1 MRRCEGYGGTQDR
14 LASKMDEGAGG
25 QEVPRAGRADRL
37 GKRLLKK
44 GGMPVCVCVCG
55 THVRDSNA
63 FLCTWAVAGH

>member
-25 QEVPRAGRADRL
+25 QEVPRAGRADWL

-44 GGMPVCVCVCG
+44 GGVPLCVG
-55 THVRDSNA
+55 
-63 FLCTWAVAGH
+63 VARM